1 MRLKDALEQVAQLTG
16 VVPTQAFV
24 DRGYRGH
31 AADRPQVWIAGA
43 KRGVTA
49 ALRKKLKRRNAI
61 EPVIGHR
68 KSDGRLARNFL
79 KGTTGDAMNAILAGA
94 GHNLRKIL
102 RHLALCWRQILGR
115 CERLSDVLAPR
126 IAIS

>member
-43 KRGVTA
+43 KCGVTA

-61 EPVIGHR
+61 EPVIGPQE
-68 KSDGRLARNFL
+68 K
-79 KGTTGDAMNAILAGA
+79 
-94 GHNLRKIL
+94 
-102 RHLALCWRQILGR
+102 
-115 CERLSDVLAPR
+115 
-126 IAIS
+126 